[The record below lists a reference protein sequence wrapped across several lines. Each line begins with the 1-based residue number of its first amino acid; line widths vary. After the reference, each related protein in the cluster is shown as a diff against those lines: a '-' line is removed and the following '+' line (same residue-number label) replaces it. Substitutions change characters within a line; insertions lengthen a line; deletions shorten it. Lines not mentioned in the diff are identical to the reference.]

1 MKKTIKKL
9 PKSQILIEV
18 TIPQETFE
26 SYRDKALA
34 HMGEHMEITGFRKG
48 KAPKHIVE
56 KSVKQSSLLEEMAQ
70 HTIGEHFSKI
80 LVDEKI
86 DAIGRPK
93 ITITKLE
100 KDNEFEFNAVIDVF
114 PDVELPEYKKIAA
127 KVNKTKKDVEVTD
140 EELDKAIIEL
150 KKARAH
156 SQKIHDEETGE
167 EINHEHK
174 EGDEVVDAN
183 LTDDDVKKFGPFE
196 TVADFKE
203 KYRANIKFEK
213 ESQEREK
220 RRVAILDGII
230 GETTMELPDVLIESE
245 LENLLGRIKADLAN
259 SGLKFEDY
267 LTHIKKTEEDLRAEY
282 VPDAEKRAKMEFIM
296 YKIGDA
302 EKLVP
307 KQEEIDREVKRLMEM
322 YNGADE
328 ARAKAYVTHLLSN
341 EEIFRFLENQ
351 E

>member
-9 PKSQILIEV
+9 PKSQVLIEV
-18 TIPQETFE
+18 TIPKETFE

-56 KSVKQSSLLEEMAQ
+56 KSVKPSSILEEMAE
-70 HTIGEHFSKI
+70 HTVGEHFSKI

-100 KDNEFEFNAVIDVF
+100 KDTDFEFNAIIDVF
-114 PDVELPEYKKIAA
+114 PDVELPDYKKIAA
-127 KVNKTKKDVEVTD
+127 KINKDKKDIEVSD

-156 SQKIHDEETGE
+156 SEKIHDEETGE

-174 EGDEVVDAN
+174 EEEEKFDAN
-183 LTDDDVKKFGPFE
+183 LTDEEVKKFGPFE
-196 TVADFKE
+196 SVDDFKE

-220 RRVAILDGII
+220 RRVAMLDGII
-230 GETTMELPDVLIESE
+230 AETNMELPDVLIESE
-245 LENLLGRIKADLAN
+245 LENLIGRLKADITNA
-259 SGLKFEDY
+259 GLKFEDY
-267 LTHIKKTEEDLRAEY
+267 LNHIKKTEDDVRKEHL
-282 VPDAEKRAKMEFIM
+282 PDAEKRAKMEFIM

-302 EKLVP
+302 EKLAP
-307 KQEEIDREVKRLMEM
+307 KPEEIDREVKRLMEM

-328 ARAKAYVTHLLSN
+328 NRAKAYVTHLLSN
-341 EEIFRFLENQ
+341 EEIFRFLESA